1 MDNMNGMTAVK
12 TQRILNPMIKIK
24 QMVEQITMVVEHA
37 RIDVPKMMDG
47 LPAVEATAKPG
58 VLTASMNIMVLVSV
72 KK

>member
-1 MDNMNGMTAVK
+1 MTAVK

-37 RIDVPKMMDG
+37 RIDVPKMMDK
-47 LPAVEATAKPG
+47 LPAVEAIAKQG
-58 VLTASMNIMVLVSV
+58 VPIASMNIMVLVSM